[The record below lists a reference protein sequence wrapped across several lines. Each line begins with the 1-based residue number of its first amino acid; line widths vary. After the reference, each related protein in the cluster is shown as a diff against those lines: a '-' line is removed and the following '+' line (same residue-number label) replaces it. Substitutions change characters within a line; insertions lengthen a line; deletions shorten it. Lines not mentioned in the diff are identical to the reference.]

1 MGGPVGRA
9 FNCWGSFHVVTG
21 AFAEPVGH
29 EAGDAFTVMTTR
41 ATLKRQN
48 RTLSWRDSHE

>member
-1 MGGPVGRA
+1 
-9 FNCWGSFHVVTG
+9 VTG